1 MKKTNLQNN
10 QLFGLGLRQI
20 HHSYIL
26 KNKPKI
32 DFFEIHSENFIA
44 KGGPSINF
52 LEQIAEIYPLSF
64 HCVGLSLGSKSGI
77 EKEHLE
83 NIKFLI
89 DKFQPFL
96 ISDHLSWSSSNF
108 GTSNDLLPIPY
119 NKESLA
125 VFIDNIKRVQDVFG
139 RNILIENPT
148 AYLEFEDSDMTE
160 FEFLNKIAEKSE
172 CQLLLDINNIFVT
185 SKNFNLNPISYLDN
199 IYLNKVKEIHLAGHV
214 ICKMGQEEIRIDT
227 HSRKISQEVLD
238 LYQYFIRK
246 NNLNIPTLIEWD
258 EDIPEF
264 NILKQELKIVKEVS

>member
-1 MKKTNLQNN
+1 M
-10 QLFGLGLRQI
+10 
-20 HHSYIL
+20 SDY
-26 KNKPKI
+26 
-32 DFFEIHSENFIA
+32 
-44 KGGPSINF
+44 
-52 LEQIAEIYPLSF
+52 
-64 HCVGLSLGSKSGI
+64 LGSKSGI

-160 FEFLNKIAEKSE
+160 FEFLNKKIGVYKKKGWWGYK
-172 CQLLLDINNIFVT
+172 IIYNNEVI
-185 SKNFNLNPISYLDN
+185 PITQN
-199 IYLNKVKEIHLAGHV
+199 I
-214 ICKMGQEEIRIDT
+214 
-227 HSRKISQEVLD
+227 
-238 LYQYFIRK
+238 
-246 NNLNIPTLIEWD
+246 IE
-258 EDIPEF
+258 
-264 NILKQELKIVKEVS
+264 